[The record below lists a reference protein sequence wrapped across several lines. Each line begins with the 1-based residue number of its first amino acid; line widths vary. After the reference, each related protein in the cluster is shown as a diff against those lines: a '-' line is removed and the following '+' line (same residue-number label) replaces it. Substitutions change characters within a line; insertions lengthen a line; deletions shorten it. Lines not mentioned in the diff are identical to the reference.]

1 MYLVLD
7 HHTPAPAH
15 NSYTCTRLCQLV
27 GMKNERWGGEESERR
42 GGERER
48 RGGERERKEGKYIP
62 DRGRREKRKSP

>member
-15 NSYTCTRLCQLV
+15 NSYICTRLCQLV
-27 GMKNERWGGEESERR
+27 GMKNEQWGGEESERR

-48 RGGERERKEGKYIP
+48 KEGKYQTEGK
-62 DRGRREKRKSP
+62 RGKEREEEKPMT